1 MTSENRGSV
10 ERIFEG
16 AARALGGKLHPLQ
29 VVERIVDSVGKRTVN
44 GAAPNRV
51 QVLLSP
57 RDYDAFE
64 GALVELERDARRA
77 LLAEESRQGR
87 KRIGEIELSF
97 VRSNAASPGQPQVRT
112 AFVDTQNRPAA
123 IPAGAT
129 RRLER
134 LKGYGFMVD
143 GAFTAL
149 THVPFRI
156 GRASDNDL
164 VLVSLAVSRHHA
176 EVARIDGVLRMI
188 DLQSRNG
195 LVVGEALLHEV
206 PLANDVPILL
216 GDILLTVVTP

>member
-1 MTSENRGSV
+1 MTGEQRGSV

-29 VVERIVDSVGKRTVN
+29 LIERIVDSVGRRSVN

-64 GALVELERDARRA
+64 GALAELERDARGA
-77 LLAEESRQGR
+77 LLAEEARRGLT
-87 KRIGEIELSF
+87 RIGEIELSF
-97 VRSNAASPGQPQVRT
+97 VRSNAASAGEPLVRT
-112 AFVDTQNRPAA
+112 AFMDTAKRPAA
-123 IPAGAT
+123 MPAGAT

-134 LKGYGFMVD
+134 LKGYGFLVD
-143 GAFTAL
+143 AAFTAL

-176 EVARIDGVLRMI
+176 EVARVDGELRMI
-188 DLQSRNG
+188 DLHSRNG
-195 LVVGEALLHEV
+195 LVVGEALLYEV